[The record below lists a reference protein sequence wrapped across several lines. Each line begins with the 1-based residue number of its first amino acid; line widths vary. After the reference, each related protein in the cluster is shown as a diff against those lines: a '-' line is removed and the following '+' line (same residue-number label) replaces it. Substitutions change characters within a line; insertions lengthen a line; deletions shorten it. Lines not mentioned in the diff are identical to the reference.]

1 MKLAEIDEEI
11 TRVKTVIE
19 NSKSDKLKRDY
30 GKHLRK
36 LERTKAS
43 YERSFRYTME
53 W

>member
-1 MKLAEIDEEI
+1 MKLAEIDKEI
-11 TRVKTVIE
+11 TRAKIAIE

-36 LERTKAS
+36 LERIKAS
-43 YERSFRYTME
+43 YERSFRYATK